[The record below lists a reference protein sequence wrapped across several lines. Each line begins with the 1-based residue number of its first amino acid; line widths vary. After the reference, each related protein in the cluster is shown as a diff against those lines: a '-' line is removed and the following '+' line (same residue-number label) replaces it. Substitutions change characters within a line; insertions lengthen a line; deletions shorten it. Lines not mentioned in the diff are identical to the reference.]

1 MTPPPLFYSR
11 FMIFY
16 SDGDPNNYLTYFRRA
31 TVFLAMGKS
40 KSALPDL
47 TKVIELKPDFTAV
60 SFKECQQ
67 FMEMNYS
74 LFIHSFA
81 FIISIII
88 MMQF

>member
-1 MTPPPLFYSR
+1 
-11 FMIFY
+11 MIFY

-60 SFKECQQ
+60 SFKECHQ
-67 FMEMNYS
+67 FMEINYS

-81 FIISIII
+81 FIIII
-88 MMQF
+88 MQF

>member
-1 MTPPPLFYSR
+1 MTPPSYFIQG
-11 FMIFY
+11 FWFFY

-60 SFKECQQ
+60 SFKQCQQ
-67 FMEMNYS
+67 FMEKNYS

-81 FIISIII
+81 FIII

>member
-1 MTPPPLFYSR
+1 MTPLLFYSR
-11 FMIFY
+11 FLIFY

-60 SFKECQQ
+60 SKDCQH
-67 FMEMNYS
+67 FMEINYS

-81 FIISIII
+81 FIIII